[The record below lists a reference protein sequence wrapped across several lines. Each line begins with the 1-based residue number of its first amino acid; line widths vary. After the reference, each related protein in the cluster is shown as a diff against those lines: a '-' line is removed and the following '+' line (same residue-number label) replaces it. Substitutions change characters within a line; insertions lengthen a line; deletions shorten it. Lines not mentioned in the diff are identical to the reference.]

1 MILRTNR
8 FNGFEVLTLSACAFV
23 LGASLTVL
31 GCKRRVKGG
40 VAVNEY

>member
-1 MILRTNR
+1 MRKNR

-31 GCKRRVKGG
+31 GCKRRTKGG
-40 VAVNEY
+40 RA